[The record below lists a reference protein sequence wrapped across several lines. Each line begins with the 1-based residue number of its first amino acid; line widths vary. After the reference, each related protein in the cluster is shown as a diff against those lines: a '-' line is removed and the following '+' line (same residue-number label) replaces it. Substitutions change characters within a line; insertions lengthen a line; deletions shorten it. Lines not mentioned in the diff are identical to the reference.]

1 MKRIA
6 LIFSVLSIWIALSG
20 SYYVCVIKGLC
31 DHIVEEPELEVSNN
45 STVIVEA
52 NSVDSLDTQTT
63 NIEQENKS
71 TIVDTLYTYPLEIY
85 SGSTLLTNYEVNF
98 SIKRN
103 DTTVIIPEAL
113 ESFNAI
119 IKSNIQDFDTA
130 MISIYSYYDVEEDTT
145 IAIGRANYIKE
156 VLKQVAV
163 NDEKIKI
170 QTEQINIG
178 FDTDDLFQGGLE
190 INIEFVEGATNEE
203 LTYESDEFEESYDT
217 NEEITAQK
225 KPYVSQVTQE
235 ESESIEVNKTNYRPE
250 ATLVTP
256 QKVVVNTITK
266 KVNTAKKNL
275 VPKVK
280 LQKNKPAET
289 VKAIETVAIV
299 EKENI
304 SVVKNPTKVAE
315 VTAKL
320 EDNLGI
326 TAVTKSDKKQVQP
339 KNKVVETYLKNT
351 TITQVA
357 FKGTKLKD
365 TKIAK
370 SFIANY
376 KNGQTIYL
384 TGFSNEKKSSFDNY
398 QSGLA
403 MANSVKGYLK
413 KQGVS
418 SSSIIVNSKK
428 LSQGEI
434 IKRGVLLQLK

>member
-31 DHIVEEPELEVSNN
+31 DNIVEEPELEVSN
-45 STVIVEA
+45 SSAVIVEA
-52 NSVDSLDTQTT
+52 NSVASLDTQTT
-63 NIEQENKS
+63 NIEPENKS

-113 ESFNAI
+113 ESFNTI

-130 MISIYSYYDVEEDTT
+130 MISVYSYYDVEEDTT

-156 VLKQVAV
+156 ALKQVAV
-163 NDEKIKI
+163 SDEKITI

-178 FDTDDLFQGGLE
+178 FDTEDLFQGGLE
-190 INIEFVEGATNEE
+190 INIDFVEGITNEE

-235 ESESIEVNKTNYRPE
+235 ENIEVNKTNYRPE

-266 KVNTAKKNL
+266 KVNKAKKNL

-304 SVVKNPTKVAE
+304 PVVKNPPEVAE
-315 VTAKL
+315 VKAKL
-320 EDNLGI
+320 EGNPVI
-326 TAVTKSDKKQVQP
+326 TAVIKSDKKQVQP
-339 KNKVVETYLKNT
+339 KNKVVEPYLKNT
-351 TITQVA
+351 TITQIA

-370 SFIANY
+370 SFIADY

-403 MANSVKGYLK
+403 LANSVKGYLK

-418 SSSIIVNSKK
+418 SSNIIVNSKK